1 MGSISP
7 EYASVG
13 NEYLTLAKGLISSLL
28 EVGQVAKVSRILS
41 SFSNKYLQACQ
52 KASLSTIDNDQY
64 HGDKSSPLLLLK
76 RTGVNKGIQGGLLEK
91 SGINPCH
98 LESVYGLLSELDRMV
113 KKRASEFLLKV
124 FWECMLHGFPFHL
137 QASSGTLLSCILSI
151 RGIKYILDGVLEIKD
166 ARGSIPMETEVLQEI
181 LDSVMTIKCDRTFES
196 LHGNCGAIYLSLI
209 AGNGMNGNGAD
220 AIDLFLQ
227 MKGSGLDL
235 DESTFVS
242 VLYI

>member
-64 HGDKSSPLLLLK
+64 HGDKFSPLLLLK

-124 FWECMLHGFPFHL
+124 FWECMLHGFPFNFKLPVEPFFH
-137 QASSGTLLSCILSI
+137 A
-151 RGIKYILDGVLEIKD
+151 
-166 ARGSIPMETEVLQEI
+166 
-181 LDSVMTIKCDRTFES
+181 F
-196 LHGNCGAIYLSLI
+196 
-209 AGNGMNGNGAD
+209 
-220 AIDLFLQ
+220 
-227 MKGSGLDL
+227 
-235 DESTFVS
+235 
-242 VLYI
+242 